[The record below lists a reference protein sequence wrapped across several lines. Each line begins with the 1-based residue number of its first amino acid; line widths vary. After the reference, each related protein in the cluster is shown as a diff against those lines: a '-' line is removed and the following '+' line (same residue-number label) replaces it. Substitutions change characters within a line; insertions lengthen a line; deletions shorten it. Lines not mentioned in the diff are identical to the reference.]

1 MLIFRWGGGGGAI
14 FFADG
19 VACATKHSGVKMSY
33 LLLQSKFGVELLW
46 RITPDNYWQ
55 VSSHCKKSVPYVYTS
70 SIVGVK
76 AVAERI

>member
-1 MLIFRWGGGGGAI
+1 MGGGGEQFSSLI
-14 FFADG
+14 EWC
-19 VACATKHSGVKMSY
+19 VPHTLQSKNSY
-33 LLLQSKFGVELLW
+33 LLLQSKFGVELFS

-55 VSSHCKKSVPYVYTS
+55 VSSHCKKLVPYVYTS